1 MTKVGPLD
9 GNALAGVMH
18 DLFARD
24 MTAIGYMCTS
34 CGRTGVVAEMVVYL
48 SGPGTV
54 ARCRDCDTVLLMLTE
69 RHGMYCID
77 MPGITQAVRPLA

>member
-1 MTKVGPLD
+1 MRTLD

-24 MTAIGYMCTS
+24 MTTTGYKCTS
-34 CGRTGVVAEMVVYL
+34 CRRTGVVAEMVVYM

-54 ARCRDCDTVLLMLTE
+54 ARCRDCDTILLMLTE
-69 RHGMYCID
+69 RHGMYCMD
-77 MPGITQAVRPLA
+77 MPGMAQTALPPA